1 MLVVVLLWAPSRV
14 HERRTVRSGC
24 TCTSVASP
32 FSSSVDV
39 RPRIGCEDFAADGV
53 PYCYVVSAC
62 QASSPSSVFPGA
74 YYLDGCVPPPP
85 PPPASSACDDPYF
98 PFQWHLVRSN
108 VVKAWGSSRPSLS
121 GVSLV
126 VVDDG
131 VDLSHPDL
139 DVAEYVAW
147 DAAGNRVSQASVS
160 VDVDHGTAVAGV
172 VAAIADNLRG
182 GCGVASGVHLS
193 TAALLSAPS
202 ADVFDDAEADSIEH
216 YLSSADVYTNS
227 WGPPDDLGTYHMG
240 PHYSSALDRA
250 RTEGRGGKGA
260 IVLFAAGNG
269 GPSDNANDDP
279 YSAHRYTLSV
289 GAVGDD
295 GRFTPYSEPGACILV
310 CAPSNGG
317 LRGVVTADATGE
329 AGYSDGDITTSFG
342 GTSAATP
349 IVAGVVVLLLHS
361 RPDLTWR
368 DVHSILSH
376 TAHKVDPTDYRWARN
391 SAFMWTHPYY
401 GFGMVDADA
410 ALQAAQSWSL
420 LGVEVEHTVSAPFLP
435 VSIPDDSLQGVHV
448 AVFVS
453 PHIRVETA
461 VIDVDISHP
470 DRGELLLR
478 FQSPSGTTSDLTTVV
493 QRDQGSGF
501 VPRRMSSLAFMDEDA
516 HGWWSL
522 FVYDTSPSS
531 TGMVNA
537 VSVRLYG
544 TSIPLPSNPSH
555 PPPNPSAPP
564 PSDPPPNPSPPPPS
578 CPPPPPSCPPPS
590 PSTPCPEVRATYKL
604 LSCCRA
610 PSSGSCP
617 SLYQLFYSQRCCL
630 EGTTPRE

>member
-1 MLVVVLLWAPSRV
+1 M
-14 HERRTVRSGC
+14 
-24 TCTSVASP
+24 
-32 FSSSVDV
+32 
-39 RPRIGCEDFAADGV
+39 
-53 PYCYVVSAC
+53 
-62 QASSPSSVFPGA
+62 
-74 YYLDGCVPPPP
+74 
-85 PPPASSACDDPYF
+85 
-98 PFQWHLVRSN
+98 
-108 VVKAWGSSRPSLS
+108 
-121 GVSLV
+121 
-126 VVDDG
+126 
-131 VDLSHPDL
+131 
-139 DVAEYVAW
+139 
-147 DAAGNRVSQASVS
+147 
-160 VDVDHGTAVAGV
+160 
-172 VAAIADNLRG
+172 
-182 GCGVASGVHLS
+182 
-193 TAALLSAPS
+193 
-202 ADVFDDAEADSIEH
+202 
-216 YLSSADVYTNS
+216 
-227 WGPPDDLGTYHMG
+227 
-240 PHYSSALDRA
+240 
-250 RTEGRGGKGA
+250 
-260 IVLFAAGNG
+260 
-269 GPSDNANDDP
+269 
-279 YSAHRYTLSV
+279 

-501 VPRRMSSLAFMDEDA
+501 VPRRMSSLAFMDEDRT
-516 HGWWSL
+516 WLVVSL
-522 FVYDTSPSS
+522 R
-531 TGMVNA
+531 
-537 VSVRLYG
+537 VRHLSFQHRDG
-544 TSIPLPSNPSH
+544 ECRV
-555 PPPNPSAPP
+555 
-564 PSDPPPNPSPPPPS
+564 
-578 CPPPPPSCPPPS
+578 CPP
-590 PSTPCPEVRATYKL
+590 VRNKHTVAV
-604 LSCCRA
+604 
-610 PSSGSCP
+610 
-617 SLYQLFYSQRCCL
+617 
-630 EGTTPRE
+630 